1 MLTKLLNMYK
11 KYKLKKALK
20 IAYDYAEIDKTSILL
35 PGANFDIRVKNGIKR
50 VKIGKK
56 SMINCNFILESNGGE
71 IVIGQRTFI
80 NGGTNLISIN
90 KIEIGNDVTIAW
102 NVTIYDHDSHS
113 LDYRDRIMDIKQ
125 QNEEYL
131 NNNSFIEN
139 KNWNAVKSAPI
150 IIKDKAWIGFNA
162 IILKGVTIGEGAI
175 VAAGAV
181 VTKDVQPF
189 TIVAGNPARVV
200 KCINRY
206 EI

>member
-1 MLTKLLNMYK
+1 MIKKLLNLYK
-11 KYKLKKALK
+11 NYRYKQMLKMSKEYIDVSKKA
-20 IAYDYAEIDKTSILL
+20 ILL
-35 PGANFDIRVKNGIKR
+35 PGTNFDIRVKNSIKR
-50 VKIGKK
+50 VKIGKE
-56 SMINCNFILESNGGE
+56 SMINCNSILESNGGK
-71 IVIGQRTFI
+71 IVVGQRTFI

-125 QNEEYL
+125 QNEDYL
-131 NNNSFIEN
+131 NNNSFIGN
-139 KNWNAVKSAPI
+139 KNWDVVKSAPI

-181 VTKDVQPF
+181 VTKDVPPF